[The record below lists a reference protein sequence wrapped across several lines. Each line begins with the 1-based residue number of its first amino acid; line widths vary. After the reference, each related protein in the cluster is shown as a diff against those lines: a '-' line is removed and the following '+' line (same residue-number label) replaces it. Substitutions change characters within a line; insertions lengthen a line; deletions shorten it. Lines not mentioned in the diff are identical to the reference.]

1 MDGSNAEQLAASMRW
16 EQEAQRI
23 KIVTKSFAGEELINA
38 GLNAR
43 PLNENNVVILWYAA
57 TRALCDGM
65 PVVPI
70 YAQNNVNRF
79 WNAVSTYLRREG
91 WTQIK
96 LSELEQARPWWT
108 GPVLDEI
115 AEMDP
120 AVRGTIDEILGLE
133 GKK

>member
-1 MDGSNAEQLAASMRW
+1 VERLNAEQVAASTRW
-16 EQEAQRI
+16 EQEAQRL
-23 KIVTKSFAGEELINA
+23 KSVTKSFAGEELINA

-43 PLNENNVVILWYAA
+43 PLNESNVVTLWYAA

-79 WNAVSTYLRREG
+79 WIAVSEYLRKEG
-91 WTQIK
+91 WSQTK
-96 LSELEQARPWWT
+96 LAELEQARPWA
-108 GPVLDEI
+108 GSVLDEI

-120 AVRGTIDEILGLE
+120 SIRGTIDEILGLE